1 MYSKLINEHQ
11 NAILGF
17 YYNFH
22 GLKHRLEKDEKVIN
36 NLGNNFANVI
46 QFLVDTDNLI
56 NELINQNQINKYL
69 IVQNYNDLVEIKKEL
84 KNHADFILMH
94 HQQLKD
100 ISKSLDLNWEI
111 IEIQENDIN
120 EIKQFAQNLSEEIK
134 NIYEQIDELNNKLS
148 DVEKNFDT
156 VLIAKRIKKIKK
168 DKEYIKERKNK

>member
-1 MYSKLINEHQ
+1 M
-11 NAILGF
+11 
-17 YYNFH
+17 
-22 GLKHRLEKDEKVIN
+22 
-36 NLGNNFANVI
+36 
-46 QFLVDTDNLI
+46 
-56 NELINQNQINKYL
+56 
-69 IVQNYNDLVEIKKEL
+69 QNYNDLVEIKKEL

-156 VLIAKRIKKIKK
+156 VLIAKRIKKTKK
-168 DKEYIKERKNK
+168 DKEYIKERKKE

>member
-1 MYSKLINEHQ
+1 
-11 NAILGF
+11 
-17 YYNFH
+17 
-22 GLKHRLEKDEKVIN
+22 
-36 NLGNNFANVI
+36 
-46 QFLVDTDNLI
+46 
-56 NELINQNQINKYL
+56 
-69 IVQNYNDLVEIKKEL
+69 
-84 KNHADFILMH
+84 MH

>member
-1 MYSKLINEHQ
+1 MYNKLINEHQ

-36 NLGNNFANVI
+36 NLGNNLANVI

-56 NELINQNQINKYL
+56 NELINQNQINKDL

-111 IEIQENDIN
+111 IEIQEKDIN
-120 EIKQFAQNLSEEIK
+120 EIKQFAQNLSDEIR